1 MTSARLHFPSETCG
15 SRVQTS
21 DSEEKG
27 AQPVSAAHVTLTFD
41 LCLTESR
48 HPIPGQLAPPTGP
61 QGRPQAKPARDRW
74 FPGRG
79 LRSDLSGKGSK
90 LTYSTPRR
98 AKPSLAEF
106 LETCESI
113 QGSPASLPHP
123 AEHICPGPP
132 LPAAPLKRDQLAT
145 VLSSHRQPVN
155 HCPPAALASCRPRP
169 RPVSLLQK
177 VMTPSTPFTES
188 PLNSPHPAAWVRP
201 VPCTLQL
208 RRWGS
213 RNPRT
218 GSRGPGIHSTRRS
231 PRKQATRALF

>member
-1 MTSARLHFPSETCG
+1 MPF
-15 SRVQTS
+15 RVQAS
-21 DSEEKG
+21 Y
-27 AQPVSAAHVTLTFD
+27 PRSAGSSHRAAGQT
-41 LCLTESR
+41 
-48 HPIPGQLAPPTGP
+48 PGQAGKGQVVSRAGPP
-61 QGRPQAKPARDRW
+61 
-74 FPGRG
+74 
-79 LRSDLSGKGSK
+79 LRSQWKGLK

-169 RPVSLLQK
+169 RPVSLLRK